1 MPLPRPRILLA
12 ALFLICAGAAAAGL
26 MPSHPAPHL
35 GPLPTPL
42 PNDIYVWQRAWT
54 SALGQ
59 AMDQAAPDVAAWR
72 VLASE
77 VSAEGRVAPALLND
91 ARLEALRAHLAGRP
105 VILVVRIDGRLSDTD
120 SAPLVAAALAPLER
134 WREAGVAV
142 AGLEIDHDCPTARL
156 PFYARFLT
164 DLRARLGGGGPSR
177 GDLGGTRLSITALPT
192 WLPAPS
198 LADVVA
204 VPDEVVLQVH
214 AVAAPTDGLFNPAQ
228 AARWVAAYGQRFG
241 SPFRVALPDYGARV
255 SWNADDSLATV
266 EGETP
271 LLGGGAHAAELMARP
286 ADVAAFLKTLR
297 AEAPPNLKG
306 IAWFR
311 LPTAEDRRAW
321 SLVTWAAVARGKTP
335 IGHIVVRAEATA
347 TPGLSSLVLVNDG
360 AADAE
365 VPAGLDLPAACPLG
379 DGANGYARDPLA
391 PQPRLVRL
399 SPGLLPPGER
409 RAVGWLRCPDSPSP
423 LVIHVRP

>member
-12 ALFLICAGAAAAGL
+12 ALTLMCAGAAAASL
-26 MPSHPAPHL
+26 MPSRPNSHL
-35 GPLPTPL
+35 GLLPALL

-54 SALGQ
+54 PALGQ

-77 VSAEGRVAPALLND
+77 VSAEGRVAPVLLND

-105 VILVVRIDGRLSDTD
+105 VILVVRIDGRLSNTD
-120 SAPLVAAALAPLER
+120 PVPLVAAALAPLER

-142 AGLEIDHDCPTARL
+142 AGLEIDHDCPTSRL
-156 PFYARFLT
+156 PFYARFLM
-164 DLRARLGGGGPSR
+164 DLRMRLGGGGL
-177 GDLGGTRLSITALPT
+177 DGTRLSITALPT
-192 WLPAPS
+192 WLPAPA

-241 SPFRVALPDYGARV
+241 TPFRVALPDYGARV

-297 AEAPPNLKG
+297 AKAPPNLKG

-321 SLVTWAAVARGKTP
+321 SLATWAAVARGQTP
-335 IGHIVVRAEATA
+335 IGHIVAQAEATA

-399 SPGLLPPGER
+399 SPGLLPPGEH

-423 LVIHVRP
+423 PVIHVRP

>member
-12 ALFLICAGAAAAGL
+12 ALTLMCAGAAAASL
-26 MPSHPAPHL
+26 LPPRAAPHL
-35 GPLPTPL
+35 APL

-54 SALGQ
+54 PALGQ
-59 AMDQAAPDVAAWR
+59 AMDQAAPDIAAWR
-72 VLASE
+72 VLAAE
-77 VSAEGRVAPALLND
+77 VSAEGRVAPVLLND
-91 ARLEALRAHLAGRP
+91 ARLAALRGHLAGRP

-120 SAPLVAAALAPLER
+120 PAPLLAAALAPLER

-142 AGLEIDHDCPTARL
+142 AGLEIDHDCPTSRL

-164 DLRARLGGGGPSR
+164 DLRARLGGGGP
-177 GDLGGTRLSITALPT
+177 GGTRLSITALPT
-192 WLPAPS
+192 WLSAPA

-241 SPFRVALPDYGARV
+241 TPFRVALPDYGARV

-286 ADVAAFLKTLR
+286 ADVAAFLNDLR
-297 AEAPPNLKG
+297 AKAPPNLKG

-311 LPTAEDRRAW
+311 LPTAEDHRAW
-321 SLVTWAAVARGKTP
+321 SLATWAAVARGQTP
-335 IGHIVVRAEATA
+335 IGHIVAQAEATA

-360 AADAE
+360 TADAE
-365 VPAGLDLPAACPLG
+365 LPASLDLPAGCPLG

-391 PQPRLVRL
+391 TQATPRLVRL

-409 RAVGWLRCPDSPSP
+409 RAAGWLRCPESPSP
-423 LVIHVRP
+423 PVIHVRP

>member
-1 MPLPRPRILLA
+1 
-12 ALFLICAGAAAAGL
+12 
-26 MPSHPAPHL
+26 
-35 GPLPTPL
+35 LPTPW

-54 SALGQ
+54 PTLGQ
-59 AMDQAAPDVAAWR
+59 AMDQAAPKVAAWR
-72 VLASE
+72 VLAAE

-91 ARLEALRAHLAGRP
+91 GRLESLRAHLAGRP
-105 VILVVRIDGRLSDTD
+105 VILVVRIDGRLSETD
-120 SAPLVAAALAPLER
+120 PAALVTMALAPLER

-164 DLRARLGGGGPSR
+164 ALRARLGN
-177 GDLGGTRLSITALPT
+177 TRLSITALPT
-192 WLPAPS
+192 WLPAPA

-214 AVAAPTDGLFNPAQ
+214 AVAAPTDGLFNRAQ
-228 AARWVAAYGQRFG
+228 AARWVAAYGQRFNT
-241 SPFRVALPDYGARV
+241 PFRVALPDYGARV

-271 LLGGGAHAAELMARP
+271 LLGGGAHATELMARP
-286 ADVAAFLKTLR
+286 ADVAEFLKALR
-297 AEAPPNLKG
+297 AKVPPNLTG

-311 LPTAEDRRAW
+311 LPTTDDRRAW
-321 SLVTWAAVARGKTP
+321 SLATWAAVARGETP
-335 IGHIVVRAEATA
+335 TGHVTA
-347 TPGLSSLVLVNDG
+347 VTEPTTTPGLSSLLLVNDG

-365 VPAGLDLPAACPLG
+365 LPAGLDLPAACPLG

-391 PQPRLVRL
+391 GRLVRL
-399 SPGLLPPGER
+399 STGLLPPGDR
-409 RAVGWLRCPDSPSP
+409 RTVGWLRCPESPSP
-423 LVIHVRP
+423 PVIHVRP